1 MKIEEINAS
10 TRICGI
16 IGDPVEH
23 SVSPAMHNAAFS
35 HFNLNY
41 IYLPFQV
48 KQENLAGAIEGIR
61 SLNFRGV
68 NVTIPHKSAV
78 IPYLDEIDTLAEG
91 IGAVNTIVNENGILR
106 GYNTDAPGFLHMLLL
121 EGIDPSQKKFA
132 ILGAGG
138 SAKAIAFIL
147 ADKGSQLTILNRHRE
162 RAERLADTILN
173 TFRKDVVVRD
183 LTEKNLKITLEES
196 EILINTTSVGMFP
209 HSKESLISP
218 NILRPGLIVVDIIY
232 NPYKTRLLVEAE
244 KRGLKTINGVDMLVA
259 QGAIAF
265 NLWTGKEAPLREMKS
280 AVIRALKAYEN

>member
-35 HFNLNY
+35 HLNLNY

-48 KQENLAGAIEGIR
+48 DQESLAGAIEGIR

-173 TFRKDVVVRD
+173 TFRKEVVVRD
-183 LTEKNLKITLEES
+183 LTEKNLKMTLEES

-209 HSKESLISP
+209 HSTEILVP
-218 NILRPGLIVVDIIY
+218 PDILRPGLIVVDIIY
-232 NPYKTRLLVEAE
+232 NPYRTRLLVEAE

-265 NLWTGKEAPLREMKS
+265 NLWTGKEAPQREMKS